1 MTFGLPLSLFFPVP
15 ELPCLFL
22 VWGDPLLGYSLM
34 GECWQHAPDCTFV
47 NVGESKTKEL
57 WQLSWSA
64 LRHLAGVIAE
74 RPGYYQEV

>member
-1 MTFGLPLSLFFPVP
+1 
-15 ELPCLFL
+15 
-22 VWGDPLLGYSLM
+22 M

-57 WQLSWSA
+57 WQLSWPA

-74 RPGYYQEV
+74 RPGHYQEVQGGGLVTPGVAGAS